1 MQVKNQQVADELAVA
16 RTRLATAQE
25 LFFWD
30 TGQKEPRL
38 LLDFFD
44 SAHVLCNQLVSMLSD
59 KDKAAL
65 SRSCRQLR
73 LALWARVP
81 LSAGPVF
88 FGRTYS
94 YTVNSSGDLGIT
106 SLRQIEKTFSILPR
120 FSIAG
125 LDFKSDKPFPVVK
138 YIYKSE
144 PLENRLVFTFPA
156 IQLAPASDLTEEMLK
171 RLERNLRD
179 WIELLHNRCIQ
190 LALKLRFYA
199 TVIEVQHI

>member
-1 MQVKNQQVADELAVA
+1 MEARNHQVLDELAVTRA
-16 RTRLATAQE
+16 RLAKAQE
-25 LFFWD
+25 LFFCD
-30 TGQKEPRL
+30 IGQKEPRL

-44 SAHVLCNQLVSMLSD
+44 TAHALCNQLVTMLSD
-59 KDKAAL
+59 KDKAVL
-65 SRSCRQLR
+65 SSSCCQLR
-73 LALWARVP
+73 LALWGRVPIP
-81 LSAGPVF
+81 LSAGQPVF

-94 YTVNSSGDLGIT
+94 FTVTIP

-120 FSIAG
+120 FSIVG

-156 IQLAPASDLTEEMLK
+156 IQLAPAGDLTEECIK

-179 WIELLHNRCIQ
+179 WINLLHNRCTQ
-190 LALKLRFYA
+190 LALRLQFYA
-199 TVIEVQHI
+199 TVIEVQQL

>member
-16 RTRLATAQE
+16 RTRLAKAQE

-44 SAHVLCNQLVSMLSD
+44 TAHALCNQLVAMLSD

-65 SRSCRQLR
+65 SSSCHQLR

-94 YTVNSSGDLGIT
+94 YTVTGSGDLGIT
-106 SLRQIEKTFSILPR
+106 SLRQVQKSISILPK
-120 FSIAG
+120 FSLAG

-138 YIYKSE
+138 HVYKSE
-144 PLENRLVFTFPA
+144 PLENRLVIKVPA

-171 RLERNLRD
+171 LLERNLRD
-179 WIELLHNRCIQ
+179 WIELLHDRCTQ
-190 LALKLRFYA
+190 LTLRLQFYA
-199 TVIEVQHI
+199 TLIEFQQL